1 MAVMQ
6 RIKGQEVTA
15 VIQVNGVPQE
25 SLTIAKS
32 VTITPRFDKLEEGYL
47 GEFQMRFDE
56 VFQGVDFSMAL
67 NFADVG
73 VIDFMEKIK
82 DRAQRRVP
90 GTQVNLVTTL
100 RFPGGGTTTVTLS
113 DCYFAN
119 MPIAFGSRTDYG
131 EFSLDG
137 SAADIVKS

>member
-6 RIKGQEVTA
+6 RIKGQEVQA
-15 VIQVNGVPQE
+15 VLKVNGVPQE
-25 SLTIAKS
+25 SMNIARS

-56 VFQGVDFSMAL
+56 VFQGVDFAMEL
-67 NFADVG
+67 NFADKG
-73 VIDFMEKIK
+73 VIDFMLKIK
-82 DRAQRRVP
+82 DRAQRRLP
-90 GTQVNLVTTL
+90 GTQVDLVTTL
-100 RFPGGGTTTVTLS
+100 RFPGGSPTTVTLR

-131 EFSLDG
+131 TFSLDG

>member
-15 VIQVNGVPQE
+15 VLRVNGVPQE
-25 SLTIAKS
+25 SMTIARS

-47 GEFQMRFDE
+47 GEYQMRFDE
-56 VFQGVDFSMAL
+56 VFQGVDFALAL
-67 NFADVG
+67 NFADDG
-73 VIDFMEKIK
+73 VIEFMLKIK
-82 DRAQRRVP
+82 DRAQRRTP
-90 GTQVNLVTTL
+90 GTQVDLVTSL
-100 RFPGGGTTTVTLS
+100 RFPGGGTTTVTLT
-113 DCYFAN
+113 DCFFAN

-137 SAADIVKS
+137 SAADIVRS